1 MLSARPNLAGTA
13 SGLGSAIMIGG
24 GAALSALTGTLV
36 STDTGEIPLLW
47 LMEFSAVLG
56 ILIMLLVTQ
65 RQRKL
70 AAQKRRT
77 DPQNHPTD

>member
-1 MLSARPNLAGTA
+1 
-13 SGLGSAIMIGG
+13 MIGG
-24 GAALSALTGTLV
+24 GAALSALAGTLV
-36 STDTGEIPLLW
+36 SIDTGEIPLLW

-77 DPQNHPTD
+77 HAQNHPTE